1 MKKIRYICILL
12 VLSVLIGFAAPHAR
26 ALDDPGVDTTKA
38 VILVAEKGSDETVL
52 YTKNADERMYPASL
66 TKIMTVL
73 LAIEA
78 VEAGTVKLTD
88 MVTAQPGFDF
98 DMIIGGSSVYMVTG
112 ETMSLENLLYCAMVA
127 SANEVCNVI
136 AEYVDGSISGFVEQM
151 NLRAAE
157 LGCVNT
163 HFTNTHGL
171 PDANHYT
178 TARDFVRI
186 LKEAS
191 NHELFMEISNTIKYV
206 VPDTNMAAER
216 TLENTNSLINPT
228 NPIYPGDYG
237 YEYARGVKTGHTSD
251 AGYCLAT
258 TAEKDDVRLLCILM
272 GSDSYTME
280 DGSIY
285 YGHFA
290 DARRLF
296 QWAFDNFSYREIV
309 KSTEIV
315 ADMPVIMGADAQ
327 TVAIRP
333 SVSINALLPND
344 VDVNSF
350 ERAVTLFPTQA
361 EDKTSLT
368 APVSAGQTVGEIR
381 ISINGQL
388 YGVAPLVTSTSVEL
402 SRVQFMKGQLAET
415 LRRPAVIFTFW
426 TLMLLFF
433 GYLGLVIRY
442 RLKRRAYQRRLA
454 AAKQI
459 RLDLEDE
466 EDELRYER
474 RVRSSAAAKQSLV
487 MEPESY
493 RKKQED
499 AVDEPTRV
507 TGETVPVQDPRQA
520 GEPDAPAE
528 APELPAE
535 PTKPISEPEPPA
547 EPTKV
552 VNETEPPAEPTKVV
566 TADEAGDGP
575 TRSSAP
581 AEPPAEPTREM
592 EIRDPMEEPTR
603 VNEPIDPRET
613 SRAIPRIPDEDDAAG
628 NGSGPRDYYSEFFEN
643 KE

>member
-1 MKKIRYICILL
+1 MKKFRFRFICILL
-12 VLSVLIGFAAPHAR
+12 VLSVFMGLATPCAK
-26 ALDDPGVDTTKA
+26 ALDDPGVDSTKA
-38 VILVAEKGSDETVL
+38 VILVAERGSDETVI
-52 YTKNADERMYPASL
+52 YTKNADERMFPASL

-98 DMIIGGSSVYMVTG
+98 DMIIGGSSVYMVAG

-136 AEYVDGSISGFVEQM
+136 AEYVGGSVSAFVEQM
-151 NLRAAE
+151 NTRAAE
-157 LGCVNT
+157 LGCTDT

-171 PDANHYT
+171 PNADHYT

-191 NHELFMEISNTIKYV
+191 THELFMEISNTIKYT
-206 VPDTNMAAER
+206 VPDTNMSAER
-216 TLENTNSLINPT
+216 NLENTNSLINPT

-237 YEYARGVKTGHTSD
+237 YEFARGVKTGHTSD

-258 TAEKDDVRLLCILM
+258 TAEKDGVQLLCVLM

-315 ADMPVIMGADAQ
+315 AEMPVIMGADAQ

-344 VDVNSF
+344 VDLDSF
-350 ERAVTLFPTQA
+350 ERTVTLYPTTA

-381 ISINGQL
+381 VSIDGQL

-454 AAKQI
+454 AARQI

-474 RVRSSAAAKQSLV
+474 RVRTAASARPGLAI
-487 MEPESY
+487 EPESY
-493 RKKQED
+493 RKKQEE
-499 AVDEPTRV
+499 ARDEPTRL
-507 TGETVPVQDPRQA
+507 TGEPQSEPESR
-520 GEPDAPAE
+520 PDAPAE
-528 APELPAE
+528 TAEETDPAE
-535 PTKPISEPEPPA
+535 DPTHVLEQADPA
-547 EPTKV
+547 E
-552 VNETEPPAEPTKVV
+552 
-566 TADEAGDGP
+566 DP
-575 TRSSAP
+575 TRVVEQA
-581 AEPPAEPTREM
+581 
-592 EIRDPMEEPTR
+592 DPMEDPTR
-603 VNEPIDPRET
+603 VMEQDDPMEDPTRIRDRVDPRET
-613 SRAIPRIPDEDDAAG
+613 SRVIPPISGEDGDADA
-628 NGSGPRDYYSEFFEN
+628 SGGRDYFSEFFED
-643 KE
+643 E